1 MNKCFNVIIS
11 SSLLVLCAFG
21 ADIRLVSFRATSFLL
36 FLRIFFFLN
45 VCSFALFFLLHKRAR
60 VNAQNLLARVRR
72 EEEEEIRDVQR
83 VFVVLFV
90 GRSNASC
97 RDVSVFLL

>member
-1 MNKCFNVIIS
+1 V
-11 SSLLVLCAFG
+11 
-21 ADIRLVSFRATSFLL
+21 
-36 FLRIFFFLN
+36 
-45 VCSFALFFLLHKRAR
+45 HKRAR

>member
-1 MNKCFNVIIS
+1 MRFRGRYS
-11 SSLLVLCAFG
+11 SRFIQSHEF
-21 ADIRLVSFRATSFLL
+21 SL
-36 FLRIFFFLN
+36 FLRIFFFKM
-45 VCSFALFFLLHKRAR
+45 CALFFLLHKRAR

>member
-1 MNKCFNVIIS
+1 MRFRGRYS
-11 SSLLVLCAFG
+11 SRFIQSHEFSLFLS
-21 ADIRLVSFRATSFLL
+21 VSFFFEMCVLL
-36 FLRIFFFLN
+36 PFFSY
-45 VCSFALFFLLHKRAR
+45 CTKERAR
-60 VNAQNLLARVRR
+60 ANAQNLLARVRR